1 MDAIQAILSRRS
13 IRKYTH
19 KKIDQEI
26 INELL
31 KIGMSAPSAGNEQ
44 PWHFIIINNKDI
56 LKEIPSFHPHS
67 KMLNQASIAIL
78 VCIDKKLET
87 HNEMGIQDCS
97 AATQNILIAA
107 NAKKLG
113 AVWLGI
119 FPRKERMKGIRNLLK
134 IPENIVP
141 FSLISLGYPNEQKK
155 IENRYNES
163 RVHYNKW

>member
-1 MDAIQAILSRRS
+1 
-13 IRKYTH
+13 
-19 KKIDQEI
+19 
-26 INELL
+26 
-31 KIGMSAPSAGNEQ
+31 
-44 PWHFIIINNKDI
+44 
-56 LKEIPSFHPHS
+56 
-67 KMLNQASIAIL
+67 MLNQASVAIL

-119 FPRKERMKGIRNLLK
+119 FPREERMNGIINLLK
-134 IPENIVP
+134 IPENIIP
-141 FSLISLGYPNEQKK
+141 FSLISIGYPNEEKP

-163 RVHYNKW
+163 RVHFNKW